1 MIEKLQ
7 QHGHTI
13 TIFHRGLTNAQLPA
27 GIERLYGDRRQKQ
40 DLRQALGSR
49 SFDAVIDT
57 ALYTGAEAQVTVEV
71 LQQRTGHYIF
81 ISTGQV
87 YLIRK
92 GLKRPFREEDYDGEV
107 MAAPP
112 QEHESDYRNWLYG
125 FDKRE
130 AEDHLMRAWHEH
142 RFPVTS
148 LRAPMIHGE
157 RDHYG
162 RILGYVRRMQ
172 DGGPILVPQEPGL
185 PLRHVDAEDVATAIA
200 ALVASGAGKGR
211 AFNLAQDETVSLE
224 DFLGILAGI
233 LALPLRL
240 RKIPRAALEDG
251 KLLPS
256 CSPLSDPWMSELD
269 NSRSKHELGMRY
281 TALSEYLPRIV
292 RHYQRN
298 TQLQPEGYKT
308 RSLELQLPHAMHK

>member
-1 MIEKLQ
+1 M
-7 QHGHTI
+7 
-13 TIFHRGLTNAQLPA
+13 
-27 GIERLYGDRRQKQ
+27 
-40 DLRQALGSR
+40 
-49 SFDAVIDT
+49 IDT
-57 ALYTGAEAQVTVEV
+57 TLYTGAEAQITAQV
-71 LQQRTGHYIF
+71 LRQRTGHYIF

-107 MAAPP
+107 MPAPP

-130 AEDHLMRAWHEH
+130 AEDHLFSAWHEH

-157 RDHYG
+157 RDHYE
-162 RILGYVRRMQ
+162 RILGYVRRLQ
-172 DGGPILVPQEPGL
+172 DGGPILVPDGPGL
-185 PLRHVDAEDVATAIA
+185 PLRHVDAEDVAAAIA

-211 AFNLAQDETVSLE
+211 AFNLSQDETVSLE
-224 DFLGILAGI
+224 DFLAVVAQILNV
-233 LALPLRL
+233 PLRL
-240 RKIPRAALEDG
+240 LQVPRAILEQR

-269 NSRSKHELGMRY
+269 NSRSKHEFGVRY
-281 TALSEYLPRIV
+281 TALSDYLPRIV
-292 RHYQRN
+292 TYYQRN
-298 TQLQPEGYKT
+298 TQLLPGGYNT
-308 RSLELQLPHAMHK
+308 RSLELQLAAEAHK